1 MSRTSV
7 IIGAV
12 IVVLATGVAAM
23 RLADHDDAVDPASAP
38 TAVATLREF
47 TPRITA
53 TGNVRLLAGA
63 RVAVGA
69 RVSGVVER
77 LAVTQGSR
85 VSRGDLIAVLDSRE
99 ARAGLADAESRI
111 RQLQA
116 DSAQAAADGERA
128 EALFRSRVATE
139 QEVLVTRTARLRV
152 ASQLDAARAARDRA
166 RLALDYTT
174 IRAPVSGIVAS
185 VSTHEG
191 ETVAASFAAPTFV
204 TIVDPTRL
212 ECIALV
218 DETDIG
224 RVRVG
229 QTAEFTVD
237 PYPGRTFTGVVTRIA
252 PDATIISG
260 VVDYEVTIRVTS
272 DIDGLKPQMTANIII
287 ATETKRA
294 LVVPSAAVRQGAQG
308 LFVWKL
314 ANGKP
319 VQTTI
324 SAGARQ
330 LDVTEIRSGLAA
342 GDSVLVGGFPEGTP
356 P

>member
-1 MSRTSV
+1 MSRTSLIV
-7 IIGAV
+7 GAI

-23 RLADHDDAVDPASAP
+23 RLAKHGEAADPASAP

-47 TPRITA
+47 TPRVTA

-111 RQLQA
+111 RQLQV

-237 PYPGRTFTGVVTRIA
+237 PYPGRTFSGVVTRIA

-272 DIDGLKPQMTANIII
+272 DIEGLKPQMTANIII

-330 LDVTEIRSGLAA
+330 LDVTEIRSGLTA